1 MAMDQ
6 LFDGK
11 FLRTIQQLT
20 LSAHFSID
28 GSTAG
33 NRKSRSKGS
42 SVEFSDYREYIPG
55 DDFRRIDWNAY
66 GRFEKLFV
74 KLFMEEREAPVNIF
88 LDVSKSMDWGEPNK
102 SIASRRLAVALAYIS
117 LANFD
122 RVSMVCIDN
131 GIQKMCRNIRGKNL
145 FHRITDILENIQY
158 TGRSSI
164 LKSIESFRMQMGSG
178 ITVIISDFFSRENLY
193 DIIKYL
199 AYNKQSIY
207 ICHIL
212 SPQEIR
218 PDINESVRLV
228 DSETMETVEVTV
240 TPSLLNSY
248 SKVLDSFK
256 SEIERTC
263 IKWGAYYL
271 SFSSDMDVSE
281 MVKEV
286 AEH

>member
-1 MAMDQ
+1 MSR
-6 LFDGK
+6 LFDSR
-11 FLRTIQQLT
+11 FLQTIQQLT
-20 LSAHFSID
+20 LSARFSID

-74 KLFMEEREAPVNIF
+74 KLFMEEREAPVHIF

-102 SIASRRLAVALAYIS
+102 SIASRRLAAALAYIS

-122 RVSMVCIDN
+122 RVSVVCIDD
-131 GIQKMCRNIRGKNL
+131 GIQNMCRNLRGKNF
-145 FHRITDILENIQY
+145 FHKITDVLENVHY

-164 LKSIESFRMQMGSG
+164 QKSIESFSMQMGRG
-178 ITVIISDFFSRENLY
+178 ITVIISDFFSRENLN

-218 PDINESVRLV
+218 PNMNESVRLV
-228 DSETMETVEVTV
+228 DSETMETVEITV

-248 SKVLDSFK
+248 SKALESFK
-256 SEIERTC
+256 SQIERTC
-263 IKWGAYYL
+263 MKWGAYYL
-271 SFSSDMDVSE
+271 NFSSDMDVAE